1 MCSLLWMNTNQN
13 RKQKDYNEGPW
24 QVACLRIM
32 SYFSKLVICIPTILL
47 PLAFELF
54 SKLFWE
60 GMGYSGWKFCMN
72 VWRRGVESFIFFWGM
87 GCCGGRRY
95 SEVDGYGC
103 QLKMKESYID
113 LWIILHTVQ
122 VDSIS
127 LCCLR
132 ALAEATYRNNFCRL
146 ASSSAASA
154 SQKISVTFFSGTTQA
169 SFLIFDTDH
178 QYGELYCVTHFWIC
192 GMSTSCFTE
201 LWILWT

>member
-72 VWRRGVESFIFFWGM
+72 VWRRGVESFFFVLRNGLLWGLEVFRG
-87 GCCGGRRY
+87 GCVWVSVENEGVLY
-95 SEVDGYGC
+95 WFVAYFT
-103 QLKMKESYID
+103 
-113 LWIILHTVQ
+113 H
-122 VDSIS
+122 
-127 LCCLR
+127 
-132 ALAEATYRNNFCRL
+132 
-146 ASSSAASA
+146 SA
-154 SQKISVTFFSGTTQA
+154 SGLYFI
-169 SFLIFDTDH
+169 LIP
-178 QYGELYCVTHFWIC
+178 C
-192 GMSTSCFTE
+192 SS
-201 LWILWT
+201 